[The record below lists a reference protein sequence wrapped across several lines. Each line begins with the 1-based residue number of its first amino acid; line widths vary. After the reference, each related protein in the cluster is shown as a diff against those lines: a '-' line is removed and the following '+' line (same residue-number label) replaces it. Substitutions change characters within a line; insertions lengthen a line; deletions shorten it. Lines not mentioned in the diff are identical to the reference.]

1 MKSTLLQVQIPV
13 EYKRYLK
20 ISSFDRGITI
30 TKYIMELIERDM
42 ECGNEKEKT
51 NE

>member
-20 ISSFDRGITI
+20 IVSFDKGVTV
-30 TKYIMELIERDM
+30 TKYITELIERDM
-42 ECGNEKEKT
+42 KLASEKEKT
-51 NE
+51 DE